1 MINEFFDALIGM
13 EGVTGIIAQAIGIVG
28 MVIMISSFQCK
39 SNKVFFLMQAAGSVM
54 FVINFLLID
63 AYGGAFFNAAGLIR
77 GLLLSK
83 SDSKKWKLIVI
94 EALYAS
100 SYVAGALLD
109 SSTQQLILTA
119 IPCIAL
125 MIITV
130 FLWKGNSKHIRYAQI
145 ACSSPAW
152 IVHNIFNFSLGGL
165 ICECFNMVSS
175 AIFLIREHRK
185 VKTEKQA

>member
-1 MINEFFDALIGM
+1 MVNEFFDTLLGTPGI
-13 EGVTGIIAQAIGIVG
+13 TDIIAQGLGIIG
-28 MVIMISSFQCK
+28 MVIMILSFQCK
-39 SNKVFFLMQAAGSVM
+39 SNKLFFLMQAAGSIL
-54 FVINFLLID
+54 FVLNFLLID
-63 AYGGAFFNAAGLIR
+63 AYGGSFFNAAGLIR

-83 SDSKKWKLIVI
+83 NGKKTWKIVVI
-94 EALYAS
+94 EALFAS

-109 SSTQQLILTA
+109 SSTKQLILTA

-130 FLWKGNSKHIRYAQI
+130 FMWRGNPKHIRYAQI
-145 ACSSPAW
+145 SCSSPAW

-175 AIFLIREHRK
+175 AIFLIRERK
-185 VKTEKQA
+185 STKKKA